1 MVVAKM
7 SQVNQTDLPPGRARM
22 QQQKGPCVL
31 SAMENFFTLKATL
44 SYPHKPLTPL
54 GRITPQ
60 TFHGKNDFI
69 YLIPHQT
76 WCNCATNVLLVAKF
90 AKDSRTG

>member
-1 MVVAKM
+1 MEQSLVLEDGTLTLSHMPGMTMRMVVVKM

-44 SYPHKPLTPL
+44 SYPHKPSHHWAGLPL
-54 GRITPQ
+54 KHSTE
-60 TFHGKNDFI
+60 K
-69 YLIPHQT
+69 
-76 WCNCATNVLLVAKF
+76 
-90 AKDSRTG
+90 

>member
-1 MVVAKM
+1 MRMVVVKM

-31 SAMENFFTLKATL
+31 SAMENFFYIKGNAQL
-44 SYPHKPLTPL
+44 SSQTLTPL

-60 TFHGKNDFI
+60 TFHGKMISFI
-69 YLIPHQT
+69 RFSIKHGVTVQHMY
-76 WCNCATNVLLVAKF
+76 C
-90 AKDSRTG
+90 